1 MIGIK
6 LVTCILSR
14 VDRQFIK
21 THLFNKSLG
30 YLFWALVPVCIASGC
45 MNLDDVAQLTKL
57 ADNAQQS
64 LPAVV
69 ADIPASCERQNLL
82 LNDIPSDERP
92 ASLVPQDCKAYVDVA
107 DHVTKDQTILIAY
120 FDALGKL
127 ASNTPL
133 SYGKTIDA
141 NVATIGKLPGL
152 SKDTITASNA
162 AQKIGKVLGD
172 AVTQAYRQRKV
183 RSIIENTDD
192 AVQELTSDLK
202 NVIAVDYIGILANER
217 EAIDAYY
224 GSPIAAAGKSQRL
237 VLVVVQHQYDG
248 DLMALQSRKN
258 AATAYGKVMVD
269 LAALHAKLKQEA
281 EKKAS
286 LRDIAKEVGPNVSD
300 LKDAISA
307 VRTEL
312 K

>member
-1 MIGIK
+1 M
-6 LVTCILSR
+6 
-14 VDRQFIK
+14 
-21 THLFNKSLG
+21 
-30 YLFWALVPVCIASGC
+30 
-45 MNLDDVAQLTKL
+45 
-57 ADNAQQS
+57 
-64 LPAVV
+64 
-69 ADIPASCERQNLL
+69 
-82 LNDIPSDERP
+82 
-92 ASLVPQDCKAYVDVA
+92 A